1 MQDQTQGKAT
11 TEVGLISTPGQI
23 QSNHLRVML
32 GQWT

>member
-1 MQDQTQGKAT
+1 MQDQTQCKAT

-23 QSNHLRVML
+23 RSKHLPIML